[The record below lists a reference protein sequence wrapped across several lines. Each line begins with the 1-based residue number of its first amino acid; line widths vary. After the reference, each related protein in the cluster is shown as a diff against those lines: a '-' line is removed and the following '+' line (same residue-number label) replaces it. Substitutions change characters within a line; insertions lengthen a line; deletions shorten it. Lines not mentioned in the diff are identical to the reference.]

1 MTSTSATIA
10 ARVIGACLL
19 ATTFACASATTSSA
33 PAPKSDPR
41 VGLKAGRTDAAEA
54 LFGARM
60 QAAAPSPK
68 GFEQSMNSDLAFLGN
83 YAIQGNFAGPVIW
96 DVSDRAHPQL
106 VATIPCPASQNDV
119 SVYRNL
125 LFVSVES
132 NNSTLDCKQM
142 TLDTVDTRRMRG
154 VRIFDITDIR
164 NPRLVTNVQTCR
176 GSHTHTLVEDPRD
189 RDNVYIY
196 VSGSSTPRSPREL
209 AGCTTTDPD
218 SSAQT
223 ALWRVEII
231 NVPLANPSAAA
242 VVNRAN
248 IFAGLKA
255 PGEHGETVQ
264 DSIAN
269 KLEADSARKV
279 GGFVGK
285 YPNSGVDL
293 AISNRFVAYLLEGV
307 VAARGG
313 SGAPTAADSAA
324 LRANLQTK
332 INEAFGISG
341 APPVPG
347 VSPISR
353 FSQCHDITVYPSLGI
368 AGGACEGHGLL
379 IDIRDPVNPKRI
391 DAVADSNFAYWHSA
405 TFNND
410 GTKILFSDE
419 WGGGGA
425 PKCRASDPKE
435 WGADAIFEIVNG
447 KMEFRSYYKL
457 PAPQTSV
464 ENCVAHNGSLVPV
477 PGRDIMAQAWYQGGV
492 SVFDFTDARH
502 PVEISYQDRGP
513 LDATR
518 FTMGGSWSAYWYN
531 GGIVSSEIA
540 RGLDAMELIPSQY
553 LTQNEI
559 DAAKTVKMNYFNA
572 QGQPQL
578 AWPPSFALARAYLDQ
593 LERKK
598 CLPADRLAA
607 TRASLT
613 SAEAAPA
620 AQRATTLT
628 AVIAQLEND
637 KRGSCDA
644 SRIDKVQQALRGIAH
659 PVVP

>member
-1 MTSTSATIA
+1 MPTPASILG
-10 ARVIGACLL
+10 RVIGACLL
-19 ATTFACASATTSSA
+19 TTTFACARTTTSSG
-33 PAPKSDPR
+33 PAPTADPR
-41 VGLKAGRTDAAEA
+41 VGLRAGVTNAGEA

-60 QAAAPSPK
+60 QSAAPSPN
-68 GFEQSMNSDLAFLGN
+68 GFEKSMNSDLAFLGN
-83 YAIQGNFAGPVIW
+83 YAFEGNFAGPIIW
-96 DVSDRAHPQL
+96 DISDRAHPRL
-106 VATIPCPASQNDV
+106 VTTIPCPASQNDV
-119 SVYRNL
+119 SVYGRL

-132 NNSTLDCKQM
+132 NNSTLDCKEM
-142 TLDTVDTRRMRG
+142 TLDTVDARRMRG
-154 VRIFDITDIR
+154 VRIFDIADIR
-164 NPRLVTNVQTCR
+164 APKLIANVQTCR

-196 VSGSSTPRSPREL
+196 VSGSSSPRSPREL

-223 ALWRVEII
+223 ALWRVEVIK
-231 NVPLANPSAAA
+231 VPLANPAAAA

-248 IFAGLKA
+248 IFAGLRQPA
-255 PGEHGETVQ
+255 EHGETAQ
-264 DSIAN
+264 DSIAY
-269 KLEADSARKV
+269 KRAADSARAI

-285 YPNSGVDL
+285 FPNSNIDL
-293 AISNRFVAYLLEGV
+293 PIPNSYVAV
-307 VAARGG
+307 VLDSIVKARGA
-313 SGAPTAADSAA
+313 SGPPTAADSAA
-324 LRANLQTK
+324 LRSRVQPIIDA
-332 INEAFGISG
+332 AFGAEG

-379 IDIRDPVNPKRI
+379 IDIRDPVNPRRI

-419 WGGGGA
+419 WGGGGQ
-425 PKCRASDPKE
+425 PKCRATDPKE

-457 PAPQTSV
+457 PAPQTAL

-502 PVEISYQDRGP
+502 PMEIAYQDRGP

-540 RGLDAMELIPSQY
+540 RGLDAMELTPTQY

-559 DAAKTVKMNYFNA
+559 DAAKTVKLTYFNA
-572 QGQPQL
+572 QGQPKL
-578 AWPPSFALARAYLDQ
+578 TWPPTFALARAYLDQ
-593 LERKK
+593 LERNK
-598 CLPADRLAA
+598 CMPAARLAA
-607 TRASLT
+607 TRASLAT
-613 SAEAAPA
+613 AEAAPA
-620 AQRATTLT
+620 AQRTPQLT
-628 AVIAQLEND
+628 ALIGELESD

-644 SRIDKVQQALRGIAH
+644 NRIDKVQQALRGLAN

>member
-1 MTSTSATIA
+1 MMISTTSKAANLIAAGILATVIACAGSTTSTG
-10 ARVIGACLL
+10 V
-19 ATTFACASATTSSA
+19 A
-33 PAPKSDPR
+33 PTSDPR
-41 VGLKAGRTDAAEA
+41 VGLKAGKTDAAEA
-54 LFGARM
+54 TFGARM
-60 QAAAPSPK
+60 QANVPSPA
-68 GFEQSMNSDLAFLGN
+68 GFAEAMNSDLAFLGN
-83 YAIQGNFAGPVIW
+83 YAIQGNFAGPEIW
-96 DVSDRAHPQL
+96 DVSDRTHPKL
-106 VATIPCPASQNDV
+106 VTTIPCPASQNDV
-119 SVYRNL
+119 SVYGNL

-142 TLDTVDTRRMRG
+142 TLDTVDARRMRG

-164 NPRLVTNVQTCR
+164 SPKLVTNVQTCR

-189 RDNVYIY
+189 RGNVYVY

-209 AGCTTTDPD
+209 AGCTSADPD
-218 SSAQT
+218 SASQT

-231 NVPLANPSAAA
+231 KVPLSNPAAAA

-255 PGEHGETVQ
+255 PAEHGETTV
-264 DSIAN
+264 DSIAA
-269 KLEADSARKV
+269 KAEADSARAAGGIV
-279 GGFVGK
+279 GT
-285 YPNSGVDL
+285 YPNSTTPLVVPSRYVG
-293 AISNRFVAYLLEGV
+293 FLLDSIV
-307 VAARGG
+307 KARNGT
-313 SGAPTAADSAA
+313 GAPTAADTAA
-324 LRANLQTK
+324 LRANIQPI
-332 INEAFGISG
+332 INAAFGATG
-341 APPVPG
+341 PAPTPN

-379 IDIRDPVNPKRI
+379 LDIRDPVNPKRI
-391 DAVADSNFAYWHSA
+391 DAVADSNFSYWHSA

-425 PKCRASDPKE
+425 PKCRATDPKD

-457 PAPQTSV
+457 PAAQTAL

-477 PGRDIMAQAWYQGGV
+477 PGRDIMVQGWYQGGI

-502 PVEISYQDRGP
+502 PMEIAYQDRGP
-513 LDATR
+513 LDPTR

-540 RGLDAMELIPSQY
+540 RGLDAMELVPTQY

-559 DAAKTVKMNYFNA
+559 DAAKTVKMAYLNV
-572 QGQPQL
+572 QGQPKL
-578 AWPPSFALARAYLDQ
+578 SWPPTFALARAYLDQ
-593 LERKK
+593 LERNK
-598 CLPADRLAA
+598 CMPATRIAA
-607 TRASLT
+607 TRTALST
-613 SAEAAPA
+613 AEAAQG
-620 AQRATTLT
+620 AQRTAALTT
-628 AVIAQLEND
+628 IIDQLEGD

-644 SRIDKVQQALRGIAH
+644 GRIDKVQKALQGIAH
-659 PVVP
+659 PVA